1 MLHDPR
7 TYSNPSEF
15 NPERFL
21 ANDGKEPETEP
32 RTICFGFG
40 RRICPGLHLADAS
53 VWISTAMSLAVFNI
67 SKVVEN
73 GVEITPELDSTSGLI
88 SHPKLYKCS
97 IKPRSANAVTLI
109 QQDVNY

>member
-1 MLHDPR
+1 MMARDLRP
-7 TYSNPSEF
+7 T
-15 NPERFL
+15 L
-21 ANDGKEPETEP
+21 ARPASVLVDVSAQV
-32 RTICFGFG
+32 R
-40 RRICPGLHLADAS
+40 LHLADAS

-73 GVEITPELDSTSGLI
+73 GIEITPELDCTSGLI

-97 IKPRSANAVTLI
+97 IKPRSAKAVTLI